1 MPKNN
6 RISDVNTMNS
16 VIVLKSRDFDTHD
29 IARMLDMSEST
40 VNRMLRIHDNVN
52 NGVPL
57 SEYDAV
63 HEAHVRNAEVLTG
76 KTAIFQIKEEEP
88 LPPKEGD
95 GTSDAERLMA
105 IEYIQSR
112 IKQGEKALAA
122 LRVIERMIC
131 DGED

>member
-16 VIVLKSRDFDTHD
+16 VIVLKSRDFDIHD
-29 IARMLDMSEST
+29 IARMLDISEST
-40 VNRMLRIHDNVN
+40 VKRMLRIHDKVN

-63 HEAHVRNAEVLTG
+63 HEVFVRNAGVLTG
-76 KTAIFQIKEEEP
+76 NTAIFQLKEGEP

-95 GTSDAERLMA
+95 DISDAERLMA
-105 IEYIQSR
+105 IEYIQAR

-131 DGED
+131 DGDD

>member
-16 VIVLKSRDFDTHD
+16 VIVLKSRDFDIHD
-29 IARMLDMSEST
+29 IARMLDISEST
-40 VNRMLRIHDNVN
+40 VKRMLRIHDNVN

-95 GTSDAERLMA
+95 GISDAERLMA

-112 IKQGEKALAA
+112 IKQGEKALAS

-131 DGED
+131 NEED

>member
-16 VIVLKSRDFDTHD
+16 VIVLKSRDFDIHD

-40 VNRMLRIHDNVN
+40 VKRMLRIHDKVN

-57 SEYDAV
+57 SEYDVV
-63 HEAHVRNAEVLTG
+63 HEVHVRNAEVLTG

-95 GTSDAERLMA
+95 GISDAERLMA

-112 IKQGEKALAA
+112 IKQGEKALAS

>member
-1 MPKNN
+1 M
-6 RISDVNTMNS
+6 VN
-16 VIVLKSRDFDTHD
+16 
-29 IARMLDMSEST
+29 
-40 VNRMLRIHDNVN
+40 MLRDLFTSTATYAGRPSTGIQRSS
-52 NGVPL
+52 L

-63 HEAHVRNAEVLTG
+63 HEVHVRNAEVLTG

-95 GTSDAERLMA
+95 GISDAERLMA

-112 IKQGEKALAA
+112 IKQGEKALAS